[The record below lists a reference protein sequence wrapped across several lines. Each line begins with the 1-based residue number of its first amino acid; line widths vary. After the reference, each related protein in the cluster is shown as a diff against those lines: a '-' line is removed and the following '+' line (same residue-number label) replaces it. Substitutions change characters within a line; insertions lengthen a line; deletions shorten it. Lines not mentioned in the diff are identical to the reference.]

1 MRIAEIWK
9 GEVPKGHPRDPK
21 GTARE
26 PKRYPIALQL
36 RYRAKSELGP
46 VQGLGQTITISNQDI
61 VFATADKLKPSM
73 NVEIVLDWPCLRD
86 PRLPLQLV
94 LGVTIAST
102 EESVVEARI
111 VTYAFRT
118 AETAEPV
125 PES

>member
-1 MRIAEIWK
+1 
-9 GEVPKGHPRDPK
+9 VPKKRTDRAPN
-21 GTARE
+21 
-26 PKRYPIALQL
+26 RYPIALQL
-36 RYRAKSELGP
+36 RYRAKSEVGP

-61 VFATADKLKPSM
+61 VFAPDDKLQPSM

-86 PRLPLQLV
+86 PMIPLQLV

-118 AETAEPV
+118 AERAADTGVLTQPAD
-125 PES
+125 

>member
-1 MRIAEIWK
+1 
-9 GEVPKGHPRDPK
+9 VPKKRTDRAPN
-21 GTARE
+21 
-26 PKRYPIALQL
+26 RYPIALQL
-36 RYRAKSELGP
+36 RYRAKSEVGP

-61 VFATADKLKPSM
+61 AFAPDDKLQPSM

-86 PRLPLQLV
+86 PRIPLQLV

-118 AETAEPV
+118 AEREQTPGC
-125 PES
+125 